1 MKNLKD
7 IKQGL
12 DILKKFRIA
21 PVGEKEIKMNLF
33 NANGRV
39 NYRRTLESKGIIFE
53 DEKYVVEV
61 KGIHL
66 TQIHRDILDI
76 FLYYGDNSLETKII
90 ETKAI
95 RLFTL
100 YEVQKRLNYQ
110 IKNNNKWIEKK
121 ITEMQQSV
129 FKITSK
135 ENGDWIQFSIIDT
148 AKYSKKNNKYAV
160 IINDDYLNFFKN
172 EISIDYKDLLDE
184 IVKLEHPQTKAAV
197 RYLLT
202 FKDGHQIN
210 IDKLLRKVGI
220 IEVDKSVF
228 NKVKKRVIEELKK
241 VGKKFN
247 IQLIKTSSDDRK
259 INDYTIKYTRS
270 NLVWID
276 YETAS

>member
-76 FLYYGDNSLETKII
+76 FLCYGDNSLETKII
-90 ETKAI
+90 EAKAI

-135 ENGDWIQFSIIDT
+135 ESGDWIQFSIIDT

-172 EISIDYKDLLDE
+172 GISIGYKDLLDE
-184 IVKLEHPQTKAAV
+184 IVKLEHPQTKAVV
-197 RYLLT
+197 RYLFT
-202 FKDGHQIN
+202 FSKGHQIN
-210 IDKLLRKVGI
+210 IDKLLKKVGI

-276 YETAS
+276 YPLK

>member
-53 DEKYVVEV
+53 DDSYIVEV

-76 FLYYGDNSLETKII
+76 FLCYGDSSLETKII
-90 ETKAI
+90 EAKAI

-100 YEVQKRLNYQ
+100 YEVQKRLNYK
-110 IKNNNKWIEKK
+110 IKNHNKFIEKK
-121 ITEMQQSV
+121 ITEIQQSV

-160 IINDDYLNFFKN
+160 IINDDYLNFFN
-172 EISIDYKDLLDE
+172 SEISIDYKYLLDE
-184 IVKLEHPQTKAAV
+184 IVKLEHSQTKAVV
-197 RYLLT
+197 RYLFT
-202 FKDGHQIN
+202 FSKGHQIN
-210 IDKLLRKVGI
+210 IDKLLKKVGI
-220 IEVDKSVF
+220 KVSKRVF
-228 NKVKKRVIEELKK
+228 ERIRKQVIEELKK

-247 IQLIKTSSDDRK
+247 IQLIKTSDNDR
-259 INDYTIKYTRS
+259 ILSDYTVKYTRHPK
-270 NLVWID
+270 VKI
-276 YETAS
+276 YYPKK